1 MKSLDELRKIKAEVQ
16 KTMQA
21 RKANHGKKIII
32 GMGTCGIAAGA
43 RDTMKAFISSLA
55 KADILD
61 VAVTVAGCEGFCE
74 QEPLITVEIA
84 GQPMIKYGKVDAMG
98 AEKIVAEHIQHGNI
112 VSELQFA

>member
-21 RKANHGKKIII
+21 RKAGHGKKVII

-43 RDTMKAFISSLA
+43 RDTMKAFIA
-55 KADILD
+55 AIDKASIED

-74 QEPLITVEIA
+74 QEPLVSVEIA
-84 GQPMIKYGKVDAMG
+84 GEPMVKYGKVDAAG
-98 AEKIVAEHIQHGNI
+98 VEKIVSAHLQNGNI
-112 VSELQFA
+112 VSELQFS

>member
-1 MKSLDELRKIKAEVQ
+1 MKSLDELRKIKEEVQ

-21 RKANHGKKIII
+21 RKAGHGKKIII

-43 RDTMKAFISSLA
+43 RDTMKAFISA
-55 KADILD
+55 IDKAGIDD

-74 QEPLITVEIA
+74 QEPLVSVEIA
-84 GQPMIKYGKVDAMG
+84 GEPMVKYGKIDAAG
-98 AEKIVAEHIQHGNI
+98 AEKIVSEHLLNGNI